1 MQKLPITSFVEL
13 KVEARVNPSESPE
26 RVKTAVA
33 NVIQCTPEFRYGNK
47 IIGKSFGGESLRTI
61 YEQIRSRTAMGV
73 LRRMLLNNRVD
84 NSTWFLLNKQAA
96 VTGILVVVDDER
108 ESPLGPVRVTVSCE
122 EIDALIDWLV
132 PARIKSRS
140 E

>member
-1 MQKLPITSFVEL
+1 MKKLPIASLVEL

-26 RVKTAVA
+26 RVKTAVG
-33 NVIQCTPEFRYGNK
+33 NLIQCTPEFRYGTK
-47 IIGKSFGGESLRTI
+47 VIGKSFGGESLRTI

-73 LRRMLLNNRVD
+73 LRRILLINRVD

-96 VTGILVVVDDER
+96 AAGILVVVDDEQ
-108 ESPLGPVRVTVSCE
+108 ESPLGPVRVTISCE

-132 PARIKSRS
+132 PAQ
-140 E
+140 

>member
-122 EIDALIDWLV
+122 EIDAFIDWLV

>member
-1 MQKLPITSFVEL
+1 MQKLPITSIVEL

-47 IIGKSFGGESLRTI
+47 VIGKSFGGESLRTI
-61 YEQIRSRTAMGV
+61 YEQIRSRSAMGV
-73 LRRMLLNNRVD
+73 LRRILLINRLD
-84 NSTWFLLNKQAA
+84 KSTWFLLNKQAA
-96 VTGILVVVDDER
+96 ATGILVVVDDER
-108 ESPLGPVRVTVSCE
+108 ESPLGPVRVTISCE

-132 PARIKSRS
+132 PTQ
-140 E
+140 

>member
-1 MQKLPITSFVEL
+1 MQKLPITSLVEL

-26 RVKTAVA
+26 RVKNAVA

-47 IIGKSFGGESLRTI
+47 VIGKSSGGESLRTI

-73 LRRMLLNNRVD
+73 LRRMLLINRVY

-96 VTGILVVVDDER
+96 ATGILVVVDDEQ
-108 ESPLGPVRVTVSCE
+108 ESPLGPVRVTISCE

-132 PARIKSRS
+132 PSNMR
-140 E
+140 

>member
-1 MQKLPITSFVEL
+1 MGMQKLPITSLVEL

-47 IIGKSFGGESLRTI
+47 VIGKSIGGESLRSI

-73 LRRMLLNNRVD
+73 LRRILLVNRVD
-84 NSTWFLLNKQAA
+84 NHTWFLLNKQAA
-96 VTGILVVVDDER
+96 AMGIVVVVDDER
-108 ESPLGPVRVTVSCE
+108 ESPLGPVKVTISCE
-122 EIDALIDWLV
+122 EIDTLIDWLV
-132 PARIKSRS
+132 PSDMR
-140 E
+140 

>member
-1 MQKLPITSFVEL
+1 MQKLPITSLVEL

-26 RVKTAVA
+26 RVKNAIA
-33 NVIQCTPEFRYGNK
+33 NVIQCKPEIRYGNK
-47 IIGKSFGGESLRTI
+47 VIGKSFGGESLRTI

-73 LRRMLLNNRVD
+73 LRRILLINRAD

-96 VTGILVVVDDER
+96 ATGILVVVDNEL
-108 ESPLGPVRVTVSCE
+108 ESPLGPVRVTISCE

-132 PARIKSRS
+132 PSNMR
-140 E
+140 

>member
-1 MQKLPITSFVEL
+1 MQKLPITSLVEL
-13 KVEARVNPSESPE
+13 RVEARVNPSESPE

-33 NVIQCTPEFRYGNK
+33 NVIQCTPDFRYGNK

-73 LRRMLLNNRVD
+73 LRRILLINRVD

-96 VTGILVVVDDER
+96 VTGILAVVDDER